1 MRANKRFNCYLV
13 CCRHAC
19 MGSDTHFGSVYR
31 SPPPTGQVHESVMWF
46 LWQILIFCGSI
57 FGIVTYAKSSLGE
70 IEL

>member
-1 MRANKRFNCYLV
+1 MLV
-13 CCRHAC
+13 WGVILTSAA
-19 MGSDTHFGSVYR
+19 FIV
-31 SPPPTGQVHESVMWF
+31 PPPTGQVHESVMWF